1 MKAILL
7 AGGKGTRL
15 QPLTNTIPKPLIPID
30 DKNLTEHVF
39 DILKKHG
46 VEEIILSLGYM
57 ADTIQDYFRD
67 GARHGVKISYL
78 KEDKLMGT
86 AGPLMLL
93 KKMGKEI
100 EEDFFVM
107 NADNL
112 FSLDTRKWLD
122 FHSAQNGVATI
133 ALHEVEDPTSYGVVA
148 LEGNRI
154 VTFVEKPKI
163 EEAPSRLINSGY
175 YILSPKIFN
184 FIPDSDYA
192 MMEKDI
198 FPKLADLGL
207 LYGYKGEGQ
216 WFDTGTNERYERVKK
231 EWRGV

>member
-15 QPLTNTIPKPLIPID
+15 KPLTDTIPKPLIPID

-46 VEEIILSLGYM
+46 VDEIILSLGYM
-57 ADTIQDYFRD
+57 ADKIQGYFQD

-78 KEDKLMGT
+78 REDKLMGT
-86 AGPLMLL
+86 AGPLMLM

-112 FSLDTRKWLD
+112 FSLDTKKWLD
-122 FHSAQNGVATI
+122 FHSAQKGVATI
-133 ALHEVEDPTSYGVVA
+133 ALYEVQDPSTYGVVA
-148 LEGNRI
+148 IEGNKI
-154 VTFVEKPKI
+154 VKFVEKPKI

-198 FPKLADLGL
+198 FPKLAELGL

-216 WFDTGTNERYERVKK
+216 WFDTGTHERYEQVKK
-231 EWRGV
+231 EWKRV